1 MKSVPVL
8 LFLPTVKALRT
19 MALPLATSK
28 PADRSSFLLSAIN
41 LVPKFPA
48 NTKLH
53 PAVFNNYRS
62 TATITFRTLATQHRR
77 TAHQTRCIAN
87 VITPS
92 FPSLNRAM
100 LTS

>member
-8 LFLPTVKALRT
+8 LFLPTVKALQT
-19 MALPLATSK
+19 MALPLATSR
-28 PADRSSFLLSAIN
+28 PADQSSFLLLAIN

-48 NTKLH
+48 NIKLQ

-62 TATITFRTLATQHRR
+62 TATTTFRTLATQHRR

-92 FPSLNRAM
+92 SPSPYRAM